1 MEEIKKESD
10 GRGNVILLTVIA
22 IVTMIIVVVGA
33 TFAYLASSVQDSG
46 VSNINA
52 TTNGG
57 SDLLLINAG
66 EGIDIVANLE
76 NFYDGAGNL
85 TGEVDANILL
95 QTSSE
100 TPVTYDYRV
109 YLTVPHNDFEYSS
122 GTCYSKTDS
131 GSIVADSAAACK
143 ENNPS
148 NIWATTN
155 GTSYACYGASNPV
168 SNTFYTNEVT
178 CLSNPTYMWA
188 VADTA
193 ELVLDLYKS
202 TDATVDKIT
211 CEAGG
216 VCVNDKREIVSGAT
230 SLSACTSNSVDN
242 TWLPNVYED
251 GICYNVTKTAD
262 LTMVTTTDGSQYALV
277 DNMSITATNGGTQ
290 HYYKGIVTLI
300 NFGHNQIVNGNKTF
314 NGMLN
319 FERVIKD

>member
-1 MEEIKKESD
+1 MKEIKKEND

-33 TFAYLASSVQDSG
+33 TFAYLASSVQDGG

-66 EGIDIVANLE
+66 EGVNIVANLE

-95 QTSSE
+95 QTSST
-100 TPVTYDYRV
+100 TPVNYDYRV

-122 GTCYSKTDS
+122 GACYSRPASDV
-131 GSIVADSAAACK
+131 IPAQDEAACK
-143 ENNPS
+143 ANNAS
-148 NIWATTN
+148 NIWATIDGNTY
-155 GTSYACYGASNPV
+155 SCYAPSLPV
-168 SNTFYTNEVT
+168 SNSFYTNEVT
-178 CLSNPTYMWA
+178 CLSNPSYMWSTSN
-188 VADTA
+188 TA

-202 TDATVDKIT
+202 TDTHVEKAT
-211 CEAGG
+211 CEQAGI
-216 VCVNDKREIVSGAT
+216 CVDAKRQPVTSAT
-230 SLSACTSNSVDN
+230 SLAECTQNEEN
-242 TWLPNVYED
+242 TWLPNIYEE
-251 GICYNVTKTAD
+251 GICYSIIKNAD
-262 LTMVTTTDGSQYALV
+262 LTTVTTTDGREVALV
-277 DNMSITATNGGTQ
+277 DTITISAVNGGMQ

-319 FERVIKD
+319 FERIAE